1 MIFLRK
7 GSFLSALIFLFFF
20 LSCKEDGEVVPD
32 FNSSNLSFGD
42 TIIEVTSSTVA
53 GDTVLTSGT
62 SRHLLGKLNDETYGL
77 TISEFFTQI
86 RLPSSSLNIPATVSF
101 DSIVLYLAYDNFY
114 GFPSEQDVKVY
125 ELEEDMTEVEYY
137 SNASIAAS
145 GELLGSA
152 KMIINQSDT
161 FGDSTYVLEIKLA
174 DELADRIKAENSFSS
189 QTAWLEFFKGIK
201 VTTDPTQIPGTSG
214 DGEGAIVYFNL
225 LSSKSKMRLFYQEN
239 GETKSYDFFIE
250 SNTKRFS
257 HFENTFSPE
266 LLAVLE
272 KEDLEYNYIFSM
284 SGTRTKI
291 TIPLLSKIASQA
303 PLSINKAELIIPYE
317 LPEPENY
324 FPPDRNVILL
334 KGEDGNWVLPND
346 FFTGGTN
353 YFGGS
358 LDEVNLRYT
367 FNIASTLSE
376 MINKGE
382 LDKELYLSVSGSA
395 VTANRLKL
403 NSGIH
408 PKRKIYLILSYTK
421 SG

>member
-1 MIFLRK
+1 MRK
-7 GSFLSALIFLFFF
+7 GTILSAFIFLF
-20 LSCKEDGEVVPD
+20 LSQSCKEDGELVPN

-62 SRHLLGKLNDETYGL
+62 SRNLLGKLNDVTYGL

-86 RLPSSSLNIPATVSF
+86 RLPSSSLNIPSTVSF

-125 ELEEDMTEVEYY
+125 ELTESLTETEYY
-137 SNASIAAS
+137 SNATISAS
-145 GELLGSA
+145 DELLGSA

-161 FGDSTYVLEIKLA
+161 FGDSTYVLKMKLT
-174 DELADRIKAENSFSS
+174 DELADRIKDANSFSS

-201 VTTDPTQIPGTSG
+201 ITTDPTQIPGVSG
-214 DGEGAIVYFNL
+214 EGEGAIVYFNL
-225 LSSKSKMRLFYQEN
+225 LSTKSKMRLFYQEN
-239 GETKSYDFFIE
+239 GVTKSYDFFVE
-250 SNTKRFS
+250 SNSKRFS
-257 HFENTFSPE
+257 HFENTFSSE
-266 LLAVLE
+266 LTAVLG
-272 KEDLEYNYIFSM
+272 KEDQEYNYIFSM
-284 SGTRTKI
+284 AGTRTRI
-291 TIPLLSKIASQA
+291 IIPQLFKIASQA

-334 KGEDGNWVLPND
+334 KNDKGNWVLPND

-358 LDEVNLRYT
+358 LDLVNKRYS
-367 FNIASTLSE
+367 FNIASTLSD
-376 MINKGE
+376 MVNKGE
-382 LDKELYLSVSGSA
+382 LDKELYLAVSGSA
-395 VTANRLKL
+395 VAANRLKL

>member
-1 MIFLRK
+1 MRK
-7 GSFLSALIFLFFF
+7 GVFLSAFIFVL
-20 LSCKEDGEVVPD
+20 LLLSQSCKEDGELVPN

-42 TIIEVTSSTVA
+42 TIIEVISSTVA

-62 SRHLLGKLNDETYGL
+62 SRNLLGKLNDETYGL
-77 TISEFFTQI
+77 SVSEFFTQI
-86 RLPSSSLNIPATVSF
+86 RLPSSSLSIPATVSF

-114 GFPSEQDVKVY
+114 GFPSEQSVNVY

-137 SNASIAAS
+137 SNATIAAS
-145 GELLGSA
+145 GEPLGSA

-161 FGDSTYVLEIKLA
+161 FGDSTYVLKMRLT
-174 DELADRIKAENSFSS
+174 DELADRIKDEVSFSS
-189 QTAWLEFFKGIK
+189 QTDWLEFFKGIK

-214 DGEGAIVYFNL
+214 EGEGAIVYFNL
-225 LSSKSKMRLFYQEN
+225 LSSRSKMRLFYQEDDV
-239 GETKSYDFFIE
+239 TKSYDFFVE

-257 HFENTFSPE
+257 HFENTFSSG
-266 LLAVLE
+266 LTAVLE
-272 KEDLEYNYIFSM
+272 KEDQEFNYIYSM

-291 TIPLLSKIASQA
+291 LIPQLSKIASNA
-303 PLSINKAELIIPYE
+303 PLSINKAELIVPYE

-334 KGEDGNWVLPND
+334 KNEEGNWVLPDD

-358 LDEVNLRYT
+358 LDEANQRYS
-367 FNIASTLSE
+367 FNIASTLND
-376 MINKGE
+376 MINNGE
-382 LDKELYLSVSGSA
+382 FDKELYLSVSGSA